1 MANNMDKL
9 AKELRKELLA
19 SDERKPKPYDTQA
32 EVIRVEDGTAWVH
45 IPGGVDETP
54 VKLTIDAKKG
64 DIVNVH
70 IAGGSA
76 WITGNSTRPPTDDV
90 VANHAVNISY
100 EVKQDVTNLNTTV
113 TEEFEAT
120 NSAINDV
127 SVSATQMV
135 ANTQDTVDDL
145 TDIVTS
151 QTNDISNLQE
161 LVKTLASSQD
171 LESMTQFV
179 NNYLGE
185 NGVMRLDNTGILI
198 SQGKFQL
205 LITSDRLIFQENG
218 EAVAYLSN
226 QELNITSASIA
237 SNLTLGK
244 FKWVV
249 GENRLTLMRV

>member
-1 MANNMDKL
+1 MANSIDKL
-9 AKELRKELLA
+9 AKELKKELES
-19 SDERKPKPYDTQA
+19 SDNRKPKPYDTQA
-32 EVIRVEDGTAWVH
+32 EVVRIDNGTAWVH
-45 IPGGVDETP
+45 IPGGVEETP
-54 VKLTIDAKKG
+54 VRLTIGAQKG
-64 DIVNVH
+64 DIVTIHVAN
-70 IAGGSA
+70 GSA
-76 WITGNSTRPPTDDV
+76 WITGNDTRPPTDDTT
-90 VANHAVNISY
+90 ANYAVNISH
-100 EVKQDVTNLNTTV
+100 EVKRDITILDATV

-171 LESMTQFV
+171 LANMTQFV

-185 NGVMRLDNTGILI
+185 NGAMRLDDTGILI

>member
-1 MANNMDKL
+1 MAKSLDKL
-9 AKELRKELLA
+9 AKELKKEILA
-19 SDERKPKPYDTQA
+19 SDDRKPKPYDTQA
-32 EVIRVEDGTAWVH
+32 EIVRVVNGTAWVH

-127 SVSATQMV
+127 SISATNMV
-135 ANTQDTVDDL
+135 GDTQKVVDELSDTVND
-145 TDIVTS
+145 
-151 QTNDISNLQE
+151 QTQEISDLQE
-161 LVKTLASSQD
+161 LVNTLASSQD

-179 NNYLGE
+179 NEYLGE
-185 NGVMRLDNTGILI
+185 NGVMSLDDTGILI
-198 SQGKFQL
+198 SQGNFQL
-205 LITSDRLIFQENG
+205 LITSDRLVFQDHG

-226 QELNITSASIA
+226 QELNITSAKIM
-237 SNLTLGK
+237 SNLSLGK

>member
-1 MANNMDKL
+1 MYKL
-9 AKELRKELLA
+9 AKELKQELDA
-19 SDERKPKPYDTQA
+19 ADDRKPKPYDTQA
-32 EVIRVEDGTAWVH
+32 EVVRVEDGIAWVH
-45 IPGGVDETP
+45 IPGGIEETP
-54 VKLTIDAKKG
+54 VRLTIGAKKG
-64 DIVNVH
+64 DTVTIHVAN
-70 IAGGSA
+70 GSA
-76 WITGNSTRPPTDDV
+76 WITGNDTRPPTDDTI
-90 VANHAVNISY
+90 ANYAVNISH
-100 EVKQDVTNLNTTV
+100 EAKRDITILNTTV

-127 SVSATQMV
+127 SISATQMV
-135 ANTQDTVDDL
+135 SSTQDTVDDL
-145 TDIVTS
+145 ADIVTS
-151 QTNDISNLQE
+151 QSDDISDLKEQI
-161 LVKTLASSQD
+161 KTFASVDDLAN
-171 LESMTQFV
+171 MTQFV